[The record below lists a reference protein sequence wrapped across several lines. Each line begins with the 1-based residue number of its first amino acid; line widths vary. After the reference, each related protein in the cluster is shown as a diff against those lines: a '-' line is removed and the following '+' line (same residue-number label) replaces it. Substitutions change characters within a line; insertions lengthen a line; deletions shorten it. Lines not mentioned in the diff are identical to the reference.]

1 MKMSQVMKWYECEN
15 YDKISNTIIHQQCDV
30 NVIIIVVVTVVV
42 FNLQEYS

>member
-1 MKMSQVMKWYECEN
+1 MN
-15 YDKISNTIIHQQCDV
+15 AKIMIKFQIRIVGV

>member
-1 MKMSQVMKWYECEN
+1 MIKFQIRIVG
-15 YDKISNTIIHQQCDV
+15 V